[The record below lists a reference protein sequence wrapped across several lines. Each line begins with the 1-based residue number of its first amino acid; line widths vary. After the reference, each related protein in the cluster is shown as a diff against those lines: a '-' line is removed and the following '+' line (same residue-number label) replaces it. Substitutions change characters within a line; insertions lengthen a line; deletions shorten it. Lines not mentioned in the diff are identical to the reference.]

1 MALFII
7 LVGQVMTL
15 YSDKMLISHW
25 CPTWSKNL
33 GGYLSLI
40 PSSSEPI
47 SNRETVLQYFLY
59 KLSTKQKW
67 KHYREDRNT
76 QLSYIDFDM
85 KNCNGSFGKL
95 FFQHPEPL
103 RFTQGRWVKG
113 VQFLNF
119 PLIWKCWQKE
129 RKFVSYKIDLHSILC
144 FHTNKHESPIIQG
157 HLISGNVVS
166 LRYLIYKCV
175 MALYLL
181 VNQTISIVKYPLAS
195 DGRVRDHVKYLIY
208 ATHWGLMIF
217 TLSFCLDAILVLIRH
232 KVQSKMKTYEKR
244 YEVNHCNWSL
254 KISMFLTAISYPWI
268 LSVTIV
274 YYAALFK
281 WTWSGTWDSY
291 LDLYVHLII
300 TVISL
305 LDTCV
310 SSRPWSLW
318 HAW

>member
-1 MALFII
+1 
-7 LVGQVMTL
+7 
-15 YSDKMLISHW
+15 
-25 CPTWSKNL
+25 
-33 GGYLSLI
+33 
-40 PSSSEPI
+40 
-47 SNRETVLQYFLY
+47 
-59 KLSTKQKW
+59 
-67 KHYREDRNT
+67 
-76 QLSYIDFDM
+76 
-85 KNCNGSFGKL
+85 
-95 FFQHPEPL
+95 
-103 RFTQGRWVKG
+103 
-113 VQFLNF
+113 
-119 PLIWKCWQKE
+119 
-129 RKFVSYKIDLHSILC
+129 
-144 FHTNKHESPIIQG
+144 
-157 HLISGNVVS
+157 
-166 LRYLIYKCV
+166 

-195 DGRVRDHVKYLIY
+195 DGRVRDHFKYLIY

-244 YEVNHCNWSL
+244 YEVNHCSWSL

>member
-1 MALFII
+1 
-7 LVGQVMTL
+7 
-15 YSDKMLISHW
+15 
-25 CPTWSKNL
+25 
-33 GGYLSLI
+33 
-40 PSSSEPI
+40 
-47 SNRETVLQYFLY
+47 
-59 KLSTKQKW
+59 
-67 KHYREDRNT
+67 
-76 QLSYIDFDM
+76 M
-85 KNCNGSFGKL
+85 KNCSGSYGKL

-113 VQFLNF
+113 
-119 PLIWKCWQKE
+119 
-129 RKFVSYKIDLHSILC
+129 
-144 FHTNKHESPIIQG
+144 
-157 HLISGNVVS
+157 NVVS

-181 VNQTISIVKYPLAS
+181 INQTISIVKYPLAS
-195 DGRVRDHVKYLIY
+195 DGRARDHVKYLIY

-244 YEVNHCNWSL
+244 YEVNNCNWSL

-291 LDLYVHLII
+291 LDLHVHLII

-318 HAW
+318 HAWCVALCGILYVLFNAIYILAFDGTNSKGEEYIYWILDWKNNPGLSVGVLFGLTCVFSITFCLYCLLAMLRDYSWKKICKPDLIDSQNSALGPEEPTCETDCSTYIFPPQESK